1 MKKDKLKRPIYTS
14 CSAWREVSFDKVL
27 ECFAIGKYINER
39 VSMSTFGSGL
49 EEIWFVA
56 LIMLPEDRIHLNE
69 IHLLRKTKT
78 LEVCWRMDYDRAQA
92 TTMSEFREYIFDF
105 FLETM
110 KHAFEVKKVKDFDS
124 QGFLAALEK
133 EGKAWLRSA
142 AEAVSVHAAP

>member
-1 MKKDKLKRPIYTS
+1 MKKDKQNQPIYTS
-14 CSAWREVSFDKVL
+14 SAAWREVPFEKVAACFD
-27 ECFAIGKYINER
+27 IGDFIDER
-39 VSMSTFGSGL
+39 VSMSIFGSGL

-92 TTMSEFREYIFDF
+92 ATLPEFREYIFEF

-110 KHAFEVKKVKDFDS
+110 KHAFEVKKVKDFDRE
-124 QGFLAALEK
+124 GFLAALEK
-133 EGKAWLRSA
+133 EGKAWLKTA
-142 AEAVSVHAAP
+142 VEALPTA